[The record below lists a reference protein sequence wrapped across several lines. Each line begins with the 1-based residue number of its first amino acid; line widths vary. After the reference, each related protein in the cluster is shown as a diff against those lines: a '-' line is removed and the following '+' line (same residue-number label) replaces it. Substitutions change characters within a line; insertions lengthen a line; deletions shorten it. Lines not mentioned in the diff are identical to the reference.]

1 MALQSTNLGDLAG
14 RKARAKAVTVTT
26 EPVAKTEAK
35 PSPLPTPEAE
45 EIAPPPQPIKDVAT
59 HARGRGVKGKSS
71 SSLYRTKGMI
81 LRESTILALEEES
94 LELKREGK
102 LLDVSELADM
112 LLEGWLQKQKAKRS
126 RSQTT

>member
-14 RKARAKAVTVTT
+14 RRARAKAAAVTA
-26 EPVAKTEAK
+26 EPTAEPKVKSSQ
-35 PSPLPTPEAE
+35 PSEPEAE
-45 EIAPPPQPIKDVAT
+45 AIAPAPRPIKDAAT

-71 SSLYRTKGMI
+71 SPLYRTKGMI

-112 LLEGWLQKQKAKRS
+112 LLEGWLKKQKSKRS
-126 RSQTT
+126 EN

>member
-14 RKARAKAVTVTT
+14 RRARAKAVAVTT
-26 EPVAKTEAK
+26 EPVVEPEAK
-35 PSPLPTPEAE
+35 PAQPSAPGAKA
-45 EIAPPPQPIKDVAT
+45 IAPAPHPIKDAAT

-71 SSLYRTKGMI
+71 SPLYRTKGMI

-112 LLEGWLQKQKAKRS
+112 LLEGWLKKQKAKRS
-126 RSQTT
+126 KG